1 MSQLF
6 SISPSNE
13 FSGFLSL
20 STDWFD
26 VFAVQVT
33 LRRLLQCHIL
43 KVSILWCSA
52 FFMIQLSHPYTTIG
66 KTIALTIQIFAGK
79 VMSLFFNT
87 LSKFVIA
94 FLPRSRCHL
103 ISWLPVTL
111 CSDFGPQESEVYHWF
126 PRSILDTF

>member
-26 VFAVQVT
+26 LLAVQGT
-33 LRRLLQCHIL
+33 LRSLLQCHIS
-43 KVSILWCSA
+43 KVSILWCSG
-52 FFMIQLSHPYTTIG
+52 FFMIQLSHPYTTSG
-66 KTIALTIQIFAGK
+66 KTIALTIQIFVGK

-87 LSKFVIA
+87 LSKLIIA
-94 FLPRSRCHL
+94 FLQRSRCLL

-111 CSDFGPQESEVYHWF
+111 CSDFGPQESKVYHWF
-126 PRSILDTF
+126 PGSILDTF